1 MFEICPTPSLFRG
14 VTLPLPLIMFSS
26 YELNATSCKSLEIQA
41 SCIAKQRNPLNDFKV
56 FKGSKVL

>member
-1 MFEICPTPSLFRG
+1 MFEICPTPTLFRG

-41 SCIAKQRNPLNDFKV
+41 FCIPKHRKESEIPTWKII
-56 FKGSKVL
+56 GI